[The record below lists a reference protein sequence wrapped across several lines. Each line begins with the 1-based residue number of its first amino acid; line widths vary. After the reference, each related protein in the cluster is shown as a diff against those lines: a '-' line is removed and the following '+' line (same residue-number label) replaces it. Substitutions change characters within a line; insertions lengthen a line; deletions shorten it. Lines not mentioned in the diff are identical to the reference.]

1 MSGILLYAGIVDQ
14 TRKEIPNWIPVA
26 VMAAAFIDFP
36 QFHLVSSMLG
46 MAGMFLIFYLAWR
59 ADGMGGGDLK
69 LAAAIGLF
77 FGLWRSV
84 IAVSIALLLASV
96 FFRLTGKHD
105 KEKTLHIPL
114 APYFGAGCL
123 IIYWLWR

>member
-1 MSGILLYAGIVDQ
+1 
-14 TRKEIPNWIPVA
+14 
-26 VMAAAFIDFP
+26 MAAALIDYP

-46 MAGMFLIFYLAWR
+46 MAALFLLFYLAWR

-69 LAAAIGLF
+69 LAASIGFF

-84 IAVSIALLLASV
+84 IAVLVALLLASV
-96 FFRLTGKHD
+96 FFRLTGKRD
-105 KEKTLHIPL
+105 KNKIIRIPL
-114 APYFGAGCL
+114 APYFGAGCF